1 MKVVSL
7 IAVAGVA
14 STSAF
19 VAPMSN
25 GRVATPLFA
34 EKKPT
39 FFDTVFGMDL
49 FAPNKQ
55 VNDYGS
61 RGKKNLALGKIQE
74 GKSYIPNGLTA
85 AQYEKV
91 RSGEKAKKDAN
102 YARNVAKAGKFK
114 DYTEFYI
121 KRGTDTNEDWSKSV
135 TKGHD
140 MVKTKYDW
148 SGKQQDAPLWA
159 KIVGKNGKK

>member
-1 MKVVSL
+1 VQTIFNHRLTNYHSVCNSHNLARKVLYEILKKMKVVSL

-61 RGKKNLALGKIQE
+61 RGKKNVGSCTVLKVLK
-74 GKSYIPNGLTA
+74 PNSSSTLTN
-85 AQYEKV
+85 Q
-91 RSGEKAKKDAN
+91 
-102 YARNVAKAGKFK
+102 FH
-114 DYTEFYI
+114 FF
-121 KRGTDTNEDWSKSV
+121 
-135 TKGHD
+135 
-140 MVKTKYDW
+140 
-148 SGKQQDAPLWA
+148 
-159 KIVGKNGKK
+159 